1 MNKKRAICGLIAV
14 MMLTPVYANAG
25 MLGTVKGAQSK
36 DTKIL
41 GSTVSGTNYNQLL
54 TEEDL
59 TVEMAIDEAIKY
71 SRDIKNLEENVEILE
86 DTMRE
91 VHSYWEVASDYSTNH
106 SLAVQL
112 RQLTIN
118 LSSFSDN
125 QEKAKEKIAYN
136 VKNIFYAIDTLEKS
150 LDIYDKQLDLSKRNL
165 VVYETMLNLGKI
177 SQVDYNNY
185 KYEYDKLVSDRAN
198 VENQINSTF
207 RTLNQLMGKDINQK
221 YNIIVDDVD
230 FVDMGKVDVSYEIN
244 KSLETNQTVKS
255 AKDAY
260 YIADYDIKSYVDGP
274 NVSADRKEKEAK
286 RNQAQRTLEDTKTSL
301 KNQMT
306 SLYENIMDSE
316 RVYKENESKLNLLNE
331 QLKVKEVQFSLGKIT
346 QLELDS
352 HKLSIESLK
361 LTMES
366 SAKNHQL
373 SVEQFKNSDLLM

>member
-306 SLYENIMDSE
+306 SLYENIIDSE